1 MNHGIMPEIREVLT
15 MSEKV
20 RFQMR
25 ISPDTDAKI
34 KESMPLTNCQSKNE
48 FVEEA
53 LRFYCGYLSAS
64 NALEILPPIFAAA
77 IQGTIK
83 DTENHIARLLFKQ
96 AVELDM
102 VMNVVAAGLDID
114 DEALKILRA
123 GCIQEVKKTGGTVT
137 FADAVKY
144 QNGG

>member
-1 MNHGIMPEIREVLT
+1 

-53 LRFYCGYLSAS
+53 LRFYCGYLSAR
-64 NALEILPPIFAAA
+64 NAMEVLPPIFASA
-77 IQGTIK
+77 IRGAVQ
-83 DTENHIARLLFKQ
+83 DSENRIARLLFKQ

-102 VMNVVAAGLDID
+102 TMNVVAGGFKVGD
-114 DEALKILRA
+114 DTLKQLRA
-123 GCIQEVKKTGGTVT
+123 RCVQEVKKTGGTVT
-137 FADAVKY
+137 FDAAVKY
-144 QNGG
+144 QQGG

>member
-1 MNHGIMPEIREVLT
+1 MND
-15 MSEKV
+15 KV

-53 LRFYCGYLSAS
+53 LRFYCGYLSAH
-64 NALEILPPIFAAA
+64 NALDVLPPMFVTA
-77 IQGTIK
+77 IKGAIK
-83 DTENHIARLLFKQ
+83 DTENRIARLLFKQ

-102 VMNVVAAGLDID
+102 VMNVVAGTMRVDP
-114 DEALKILRA
+114 ETVKQLRA
-123 GCIQEVKKTGGTVT
+123 TCVENVKKTGGTVT
-137 FADAVKY
+137 FDAAVKY
-144 QNGG
+144 QRGD

>member
-1 MNHGIMPEIREVLT
+1 
-15 MSEKV
+15 MSEKI

-53 LRFYCGYLSAS
+53 LRFYCGYLSAH
-64 NALEILPPIFAAA
+64 NAMEVLPPIFVSAIRGA
-77 IQGTIK
+77 IQ
-83 DTENHIARLLFKQ
+83 DSENRIARLLFKQ

-102 VMNVVAAGLDID
+102 VMNVVAGGFKVGD
-114 DEALKILRA
+114 DTLKQLRA
-123 GCIQEVKKTGGTVT
+123 RCVQEVKKTGGAVT
-137 FADAVKY
+137 FDAAVKY
-144 QNGG
+144 QRGG

>member
-1 MNHGIMPEIREVLT
+1 

-25 ISPDTDAKI
+25 ISPDTDAKV

-53 LRFYCGYLSAS
+53 LRFYCGYLSAH
-64 NALEILPPIFAAA
+64 NAMEILPPMFASA
-77 IQGTIK
+77 IRGSIL
-83 DTENHIARLLFKQ
+83 DTENRIARLLFKQ

-102 VMNVVAAGLDID
+102 VMNVVAAAMEID
-114 DEALKILRA
+114 DETLKSLRA
-123 GCIQEVKKTGGTVT
+123 RCIQDVKKTGGTVT
-137 FADAVKY
+137 FDAAVRY
-144 QNGG
+144 QRGG

>member
-15 MSEKV
+15 MNEKV

-83 DTENHIARLLFKQ
+83 DTENRIARLLFKQ

-102 VMNVVAAGLDID
+102 MMNVVAAGRNVD
-114 DEALKILRA
+114 DETLKRLRA
-123 GCIQEVKKTGGTVT
+123 RCVQEVKKTGGAVT
-137 FADAVKY
+137 FDAAVKY

>member
-1 MNHGIMPEIREVLT
+1 
-15 MSEKV
+15 MSEKI

-53 LRFYCGYLSAS
+53 LCFYCGYLSAR
-64 NALEILPPIFAAA
+64 NAMEVLPPIFASAIRGA
-77 IQGTIK
+77 IQ
-83 DTENHIARLLFKQ
+83 DSENRIARLLFKQ

-102 VMNVVAAGLDID
+102 VMNVVAAGKNVD
-114 DEALKILRA
+114 DEKLKRLRA
-123 GCIQEVKKTGGTVT
+123 RCVQEVKKTGGTVT
-137 FADAVKY
+137 FDSAVKY

>member
-1 MNHGIMPEIREVLT
+1 

-53 LRFYCGYLSAS
+53 LRFYCGYLSAH
-64 NALEILPPIFAAA
+64 NAVEVLPPIFASAIRGA
-77 IQGTIK
+77 IQ
-83 DTENHIARLLFKQ
+83 DSENRIARLLFKQ

-102 VMNVVAAGLDID
+102 MNVVAAGRNVD
-114 DEALKILRA
+114 DETLKRLRA
-123 GCIQEVKKTGGTVT
+123 RCVQEVKKTGGAVT
-137 FADAVKY
+137 FDAAVKY

>member
-1 MNHGIMPEIREVLT
+1 MND
-15 MSEKV
+15 KV

-53 LRFYCGYLSAS
+53 LRFYCGYLSAN
-64 NALEILPPIFAAA
+64 NALDVLPPMFVTA
-77 IQGTIK
+77 IKGAIK
-83 DTENHIARLLFKQ
+83 DTENRIARLLFKQ

-102 VMNVVAAGLDID
+102 VMNVVAGTMRVDP
-114 DEALKILRA
+114 ETVKQLRA
-123 GCIQEVKKTGGTVT
+123 TCVENVKKTGGTVT
-137 FADAVKY
+137 FDAAVKY
-144 QNGG
+144 QRGD

>member
-1 MNHGIMPEIREVLT
+1 
-15 MSEKV
+15 MSEKI

-25 ISPDTDAKI
+25 ISPDTDKKI
-34 KESMPLTNCQSKNE
+34 KESIPLTNCRSKNE

-53 LRFYCGYLSAS
+53 LRFYCGYLSAN
-64 NALEILPPIFAAA
+64 NALEILPPTFAAA

-83 DTENHIARLLFKQ
+83 DTEHHIARLLFKQ

-114 DEALKILRA
+114 DEGLALLRA
-123 GCIQEVKKTGGTVT
+123 RCIQEVKKTGGTIT
-137 FADAVKY
+137 FDDAVKY

>member
-1 MNHGIMPEIREVLT
+1 
-15 MSEKV
+15 MSEKI

-25 ISPDTDAKI
+25 ISPDTDVKI

-53 LRFYCGYLSAS
+53 LRFYCGYLSAR
-64 NALEILPPIFAAA
+64 NATEVLPPIFASAIRGA
-77 IQGTIK
+77 IQ
-83 DTENHIARLLFKQ
+83 DSENRIARLLFKQ

-102 VMNVVAAGLDID
+102 VMNVVAAGRNVD
-114 DEALKILRA
+114 DETLKRLRA
-123 GCIQEVKKTGGTVT
+123 RCVQEVKKTGGAVT
-137 FADAVKY
+137 FDAAVKY

>member
-15 MSEKV
+15 MNEKV

-77 IQGTIK
+77 IQGTIQ
-83 DTENHIARLLFKQ
+83 DSENRIARLLFKQ

-102 VMNVVAAGLDID
+102 MMNVVAAGRNVD
-114 DEALKILRA
+114 DETLKRLRA
-123 GCIQEVKKTGGTVT
+123 RCVQEVKKTGGAVT
-137 FADAVKY
+137 FDAAVKY